1 MASSTSSFTK
11 PFQKILDPTKIGTWN
26 VVRRPPI
33 ENKSVIQGKTREQGS
48 NAFKTHQ
55 SKEGT
60 RLRKALNALTHGKNI
75 FVYHNIRTN
84 QVVYSLTRYLEK
96 NNVLRQLFYH
106 GKKTIPATLRKDMW
120 VPYYSVH
127 FADTKIGLRAY
138 HLLREFSMQRQL
150 SPPREMIT
158 ISDRYLDQKRPRDP
172 EKAKEFDEKYVS
184 KIGWLMEKKERARV
198 VMDQKATS
206 VADVAAVLAIQEEE
220 VRNGFADGKR
230 GYITRSARR
239 RRREARKKEE
249 EYANEVAGRIAGF
262 EETLSS
268 KVVDYKVEDTS
279 QNDPAL
285 QGENVKVLWTDV
297 HDARFAEAWP
307 VRVRHGEL
315 DLSRDHVMPGQK
327 PIYDVEVLADDA
339 FKEKEAKQA

>member
-1 MASSTSSFTK
+1 
-11 PFQKILDPTKIGTWN
+11 
-26 VVRRPPI
+26 
-33 ENKSVIQGKTREQGS
+33 
-48 NAFKTHQ
+48 
-55 SKEGT
+55 
-60 RLRKALNALTHGKNI
+60 
-75 FVYHNIRTN
+75 
-84 QVVYSLTRYLEK
+84 
-96 NNVLRQLFYH
+96 
-106 GKKTIPATLRKDMW
+106 MW

-127 FADTKIGLRAY
+127 FTDTKIGLRAY

-172 EKAKEFDEKYVS
+172 EQAKEFNEKYQS
-184 KIGWLMEKKERARV
+184 KIGWLMEKKDRAKA

-230 GYITRSARR
+230 GYLTRSARR

-249 EYANEVAGRIAGF
+249 QYANEVAERVAGF
-262 EETLSS
+262 EETLSNN
-268 KVVDYKVEDTS
+268 VVDYRVEDTS
-279 QNDPAL
+279 ENDPAL
-285 QGENVKVLWTDV
+285 QGEGVKVLWTDV
-297 HDARFAEAWP
+297 HDARFAESWP
-307 VRVRHGEL
+307 ERVRHGEL
-315 DLSRDHVMPGQK
+315 DLTRDHVMPGQK